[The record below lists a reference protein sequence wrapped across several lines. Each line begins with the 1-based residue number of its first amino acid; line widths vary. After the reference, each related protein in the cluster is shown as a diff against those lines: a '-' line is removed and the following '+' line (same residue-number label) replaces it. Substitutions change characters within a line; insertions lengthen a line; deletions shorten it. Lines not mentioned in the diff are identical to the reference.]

1 MKAHNFVENG
11 SFAANPTAIEPQ
23 EPIQTICKNILATL
37 RGLVGMSDENLLI
50 LPKLLCLAVA
60 GGVGGGGS
68 REENQF
74 WPFSLQNEGR

>member
-37 RGLVGMSDENLLI
+37 RGLVGMSDENLQV
-50 LPKLLCLAVA
+50 LPKLRCSAV
-60 GGVGGGGS
+60 VGGTGGEDS
-68 REENQF
+68 GRGNQ
-74 WPFSLQNEGR
+74 

>member
-23 EPIQTICKNILATL
+23 EPMQTICKIILATL
-37 RGLVGMSDENLLI
+37 RGFVGMSDANLQI
-50 LPKLLCLAVA
+50 FTKLRCSTCA